1 MLVPTAQRTRL
12 FVRRDPF
19 DRFVSCLVF
28 VPREKFN
35 TDLRVRIQS
44 LLKAAY
50 HGTAVEFT
58 PQLSESMLARI
69 HITVRTQP
77 GNVPD
82 VDVAELEDRKLLLG
96 QKRKL
101 IDRAFEQAYAKLLAA
116 PAAERRTF
124 FLRQVT
130 AGAAG
135 HETLAVGETACDW
148 FDDGFLADANR
159 SLAEKGK
166 PGALTLAAK
175 RVPGC
180 AGVVLTTRGAE
191 VRCTFEAL
199 IEEARAGL
207 EQQVAD
213 TLFPAQ

>member
-1 MLVPTAQRTRL
+1 MNAQAILVKIEQDAAENA
-12 FVRRDPF
+12 
-19 DRFVSCLVF
+19 DRIL
-28 VPREKFN
+28 REARAKA
-35 TDLRVRIQS
+35 DELLAASGAEIEGLRGALLKQAEKDGAELEQRIQR
-44 LLKAAY
+44 
-50 HGTAVEFT
+50 
-58 PQLSESMLARI
+58 M
-69 HITVRTQP
+69 
-77 GNVPD
+77 
-82 VDVAELEDRKLLLG
+82 AELEDRKLLLG
-96 QKRKL
+96 QKRKM
-101 IDRAFEQAYAKLLAA
+101 IDRAFELAYAKLLAA
-116 PAAERRTF
+116 PAAERRAF

>member
-1 MLVPTAQRTRL
+1 MNAQAILVKIEQDAAENA
-12 FVRRDPF
+12 
-19 DRFVSCLVF
+19 DRIL
-28 VPREKFN
+28 REARAKA
-35 TDLRVRIQS
+35 DELLAASGAEIEGLRGA
-44 LLKAAY
+44 LLKQAEKDGA
-50 HGTAVEFT
+50 ELE
-58 PQLSESMLARI
+58 QRMQRM
-69 HITVRTQP
+69 
-77 GNVPD
+77 
-82 VDVAELEDRKLLLG
+82 AELEDRKLLLG
-96 QKRKL
+96 QKRKM
-101 IDRAFEQAYAKLLAA
+101 IDRAFELAYAKLLAA
-116 PAAERRTF
+116 PAAERRAF